1 MHSCE
6 CIGRDI
12 GYGCR
17 DELGM
22 LWSGV
27 GGRLGVDLCN
37 LLGLAARS
45 SASFLLSESQT
56 TKLRRRVRVEG
67 GAFLRVHW

>member
-1 MHSCE
+1 
-6 CIGRDI
+6 
-12 GYGCR
+12 
-17 DELGM
+17 M

-27 GGRLGVDLCN
+27 GGSLGVDLCN
-37 LLGLAARS
+37 LLGLAARF

-56 TKLRRRVRVEG
+56 TKLRRRIRVEG